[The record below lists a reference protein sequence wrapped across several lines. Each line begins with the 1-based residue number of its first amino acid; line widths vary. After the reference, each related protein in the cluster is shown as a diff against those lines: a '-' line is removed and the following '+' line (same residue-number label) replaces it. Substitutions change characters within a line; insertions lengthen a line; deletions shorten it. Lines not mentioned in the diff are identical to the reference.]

1 MKLKSVQEGPI
12 HISHFMHLVSAYV
25 PSKERVTELAKDI
38 ECALLD
44 AKADNRTVTVSQDSN
59 EFMFVVY
66 PSGTIT
72 LYGSMGSYVVDEEA
86 K

>member
-1 MKLKSVQEGPI
+1 MKLKSTEEGPI
-12 HISHFMHLVSAYV
+12 HISHFMHLVSAYF
-25 PSKERVTELAKDI
+25 PSEQRVAELIKDL

-44 AKADNRTVTVSQDSN
+44 AKADNRAVTVSQDSN

-72 LYGSMGSYVVDEEA
+72 LYGAMRSYIVDEDA